1 MKEKNR
7 KDLSID
13 IQFSEKIGI
22 IPCGS
27 TAGPSNLKLQT
38 TLVLEI
44 ERPSMAVLE
53 AVQ

>member
-13 IQFSEKIGI
+13 IIQFSDKIG

-27 TAGPSNLKLQT
+27 TAGPSNLQLQT
-38 TLVLEI
+38 TSVLEI